1 MNAIN
6 INHLIISIT
15 VIIVIRQRRLSRDR
29 PAMPQVLSISSAQ
42 AGAGSE
48 YFSDSNDSL
57 YSGTGDTNNSQ
68 QQGFKQW
75 LQQQQQHQATVHN
88 NTGSANS
95 NSTDSE
101 FHKVYEEK

>member
-1 MNAIN
+1 
-6 INHLIISIT
+6 
-15 VIIVIRQRRLSRDR
+15 
-29 PAMPQVLSISSAQ
+29 MPQVLSISSAQ

-57 YSGTGDTNNSQ
+57 YSGDTNNSQ
-68 QQGFKQW
+68 QPGFKQW
-75 LQQQQQHQATVHN
+75 LQQQQHQATVHN

>member
-15 VIIVIRQRRLSRDR
+15 VIIVNRQRRLSRDR
-29 PAMPQVLSISSAQ
+29 PAMPQVLSISNSQ

-75 LQQQQQHQATVHN
+75 LQQQQHQATVHN

>member
-6 INHLIISIT
+6 INDLLT
-15 VIIVIRQRRLSRDR
+15 IIVTRQRRLSRDR

-42 AGAGSE
+42 GGAGSE

-57 YSGTGDTNNSQ
+57 YSGPGDTSNSQHQ
-68 QQGFKQW
+68 QQGFKLW
-75 LQQQQQHQATVHN
+75 LQQQQQHQAH
-88 NTGSANS
+88 TGSANS

>member
-6 INHLIISIT
+6 IDHLIISKT
-15 VIIVIRQRRLSRDR
+15 VIIVTRQRRLSRDR

-68 QQGFKQW
+68 QQGFKLW

-88 NTGSANS
+88 TSSANS

>member
-6 INHLIISIT
+6 IDHLIICIT
-15 VIIVIRQRRLSRDR
+15 VIIVTRQRRLSRDR

-57 YSGTGDTNNSQ
+57 YSGTGENNNSQ
-68 QQGFKQW
+68 QQGFKLW
-75 LQQQQQHQATVHN
+75 LQQQHQATVH

>member
-6 INHLIISIT
+6 INDLLII
-15 VIIVIRQRRLSRDR
+15 IVTRQRRLSRDR

-42 AGAGSE
+42 GGAGSE

-57 YSGTGDTNNSQ
+57 YSGPGDTSNSQHQ
-68 QQGFKQW
+68 QQGFKLW
-75 LQQQQQHQATVHN
+75 LQQQHQATVH